1 MAKAAGDG
9 PLFYLERT
17 VMNRSASLR
26 AIRHAC
32 LASIIVTA
40 GLAVPA
46 QAQAQVSD
54 PAPTADEAVNAP
66 VEGEIIVTARRR
78 DERLIDAPVAIT
90 ALGGAQLSNYAV
102 TEFSD
107 MASLVPTMVA
117 GKAASGSSASIFLRG
132 VGSTALSAGFDQ
144 SVSFVVDG
152 MPMSRGR
159 EISLSQYDVQR
170 VEVLKGPQ
178 ALFFGKNATGG
189 LIAVSTN
196 NPRDVFEAG
205 FKAGYGFEAQEKY
218 GEGFISGPIAE
229 GLRAR
234 LAFRVSDSEG
244 AFTNTAAATY
254 LDPFGLERHRNSK
267 YRGGGRTYSGR
278 ATVEWDATDNLTF
291 QVKTGYTDQKD
302 GGPSDI
308 IERICG
314 GGRTTPFTANGIPP
328 SPNADCAINGR
339 SDNATLPLTVAQAD
353 YRYAGDGHMYSR
365 LKSGYGILTA
375 TLTSDVF
382 DVTSITSY
390 YRFKQTD
397 LSNVSGEA
405 YPASFSQLADYRQTA
420 EELRFQS
427 KWDGPVN
434 MLFGLFASSNKF
446 IFNTDAYIFP
456 LPAAAGN
463 PTFTTFKR
471 DNGFTGSS
479 MSAFG
484 EVTANLTDTIELA
497 GGARWSYEARNS
509 YQSSLPANAAFAGAF
524 PAGLRLDD
532 RYRETDLS
540 PQVTLRYKPS
550 RDLTFYAAYKEGFK
564 SGGFNISQTL
574 TPAATVAAGE
584 YGAERARGGEVG
596 ARAILMGGALSL
608 NATAY
613 YYDYLDLQVQNFD
626 PVTIGQV
633 VANAGTL
640 RVKGIE
646 GDFNWRSGGFSL
658 RGAAAFNDA
667 KYKDYVG
674 QCYGGQT
681 VAAGCNLLAGQGG
694 AFTSQDYDGRTPP
707 KAPRFA
713 GRIGASYDLPLNAS
727 GWTLQLS
734 SDVTY
739 TGKYNFTDTLRPDG
753 VQSAFTKIDA
763 ALRLNGPD
771 DRWTIGL
778 IGRNLTN
785 ELVVTAAN
793 DIPFAGGSGTGTAGP
808 GVLADMSAFVDNPRE
823 IYVEV
828 GFKF

>member
-1 MAKAAGDG
+1 MD
-9 PLFYLERT
+9 
-17 VMNRSASLR
+17 RSASFR

-32 LASIIVTA
+32 LASIIVAA
-40 GLAVPA
+40 GVAVPA
-46 QAQAQVSD
+46 WAQT
-54 PAPTADEAVNAP
+54 PAVDAAPAADQSADAP
-66 VEGEIIVTARRR
+66 LEGEIIVTARRR

-90 ALGGAQLSNYAV
+90 ALGGATLDNYAV

-159 EISLSQYDVQR
+159 EIGLSQYDVQR

-189 LIAVSTN
+189 LISVTTN
-196 NPRDVFEAG
+196 SPRDVFEAG
-205 FKAGYGFEAQEKY
+205 LKAGYGFEAKEKY
-218 GEGFISGPIAE
+218 GEGYISGPLSDR
-229 GLRAR
+229 LRAR
-234 LAFRVSDSEG
+234 LAFRVSDSDG
-244 AFTNTAAATY
+244 AFTNTAAETY
-254 LDPFGLERHRNSK
+254 TDPLGMQRHRNSK
-267 YRGGGRTYSGR
+267 YRGGSRTYSGR
-278 ATVEWDATDNLTF
+278 ATLEWDTTDNLSI
-291 QVKTGYTDQKD
+291 QLKTGYTDQKD
-302 GGPSDI
+302 GGPTDI
-308 IERICG
+308 LERICG
-314 GGRTTPFTANGIPP
+314 GGRTTPFTPNPFGAPAGIPP
-328 SPNADCAINGR
+328 SPNADCRVDGR
-339 SDNATLPLTVAQAD
+339 SDSSTIPLAVAQAN

-365 LKSGYGILTA
+365 LKSGFGILTA

-397 LSNVSGEA
+397 LNNVSGEA
-405 YPASFSQLADYRQTA
+405 YPATFSQLADYRQTS

-427 KWDGPVN
+427 KWDGSVN
-434 MLFGLFASSNKF
+434 VLFGLFASSNKF

-456 LPAAAGN
+456 VPISPVTN
-463 PTFTTFKR
+463 TYTTFKR

-484 EVTANLTDTIELA
+484 EVTANVTDSIELA
-497 GGARWSYEARNS
+497 GGARWSYESRDS
-509 YQSSLPANAAFAGAF
+509 YQQSLPAHLGFAGAF
-524 PAGLRLDD
+524 PGNIRLDD
-532 RYRETDLS
+532 RYRETDVS

-564 SGGFNISQTL
+564 SGGFNISQSL
-574 TPAATVAAGE
+574 TPAASVAAGQF
-584 YGAERARGGEVG
+584 GAERARGGEVG
-596 ARAILMGGALSL
+596 ARAILMGGALSF
-608 NATAY
+608 NTTAY
-613 YYDYLDLQVQNFD
+613 LYDYLDLQVQNFD

-646 GDFNWRSGGFSL
+646 ADFNWRSGGFSL
-658 RGAAAFNDA
+658 RGAAAYNHA
-667 KYKDYVG
+667 SYKDYIG
-674 QCYGGQT
+674 QCYAGQT
-681 VAAGCNLLAGQGG
+681 VAAGCNLLAPSPTA

-713 GRIGASYDLPLNAS
+713 GRIGASYEIPLTDS
-727 GWTLQLS
+727 GWTLAAS
-734 SDVTY
+734 SDVSY
-739 TGKYNFTDTLRPDG
+739 SSKYNFTDTLRPDA
-753 VQSAFTKIDA
+753 VQSSFAKVDA

-771 DRWTIGL
+771 DRWSIGL

-785 ELVVTAAN
+785 KLVVTAAN
-793 DIPFAGGSGTGTAGP
+793 DIPFAGGTGTGSRVGAP

>member
-1 MAKAAGDG
+1 
-9 PLFYLERT
+9 
-17 VMNRSASLR
+17 MNRSASLR
-26 AIRHAC
+26 VIRHAC

-46 QAQAQVSD
+46 QAQASD
-54 PAPTADEAVNAP
+54 PAPAADEAVNAP

-90 ALGGAQLSNYAV
+90 ALGGAQLDNYAV

-170 VEVLKGPQ
+170 IEVLKGPQ

-218 GEGFISGPIAE
+218 GEGYISGPIAE

-302 GGPSDI
+302 GGPSDL

-328 SPNADCAINGR
+328 SPNADCAIDGR

-390 YRFKQTD
+390 YRFKQND

-456 LPAAAGN
+456 LPTAAGN

-471 DNGFTGSS
+471 DNGFSGSS

-509 YQSSLPANAAFAGAF
+509 YQASLPANAAFAGAF
-524 PAGLRLDD
+524 PPGLRLDD

-540 PQVTLRYKPS
+540 PQMTLRYKPS

-596 ARAILMGGALSL
+596 ARAILMNGALSL

-667 KYKDYVG
+667 KYKDYIG

-681 VAAGCNLLAGQGG
+681 VAAGCNLLAGPSG

-707 KAPRFA
+707 KAPRLA

-727 GWTLQLS
+727 GWTLQMS
-734 SDVTY
+734 SDVSY
-739 TGKYNFTDTLRPDG
+739 TGKYHFTDTLRPDG
-753 VQSAFTKIDA
+753 IQSAFTKIDA

>member
-1 MAKAAGDG
+1 MD
-9 PLFYLERT
+9 
-17 VMNRSASLR
+17 RSASFR
-26 AIRHAC
+26 AIRHAY
-32 LASIIVTA
+32 LTSIVVAA

-46 QAQAQVSD
+46 WAQA
-54 PAPTADEAVNAP
+54 PAGTAPVAADEGADAP
-66 VEGEIIVTARRR
+66 AEGEIIVTARRR

-90 ALGGAQLSNYAV
+90 ALGGAQLDNYAV

-170 VEVLKGPQ
+170 IEVLKGPQ

-205 FKAGYGFEAQEKY
+205 FKAGYGFEAKEKY
-218 GEGFISGPIAE
+218 GEGYISGPLAE

-254 LDPFGLERHRNSK
+254 IDPLGMERHRNSK

-278 ATVEWDATDNLTF
+278 ATVEWDAADNLSF

-302 GGPSDI
+302 GGPTDI
-308 IERICG
+308 LERICG
-314 GGRTTPFTANGIPP
+314 GGRTTPFPANGIPP
-328 SPNADCAINGR
+328 SPNADCRVDGR
-339 SDNATLPLTVAQAD
+339 ADSSTLPLAVAQANF
-353 YRYAGDGHMYSR
+353 RYAGDGHMYSR
-365 LKSGYGILTA
+365 LKSGYAILTA

-390 YRFKQTD
+390 YRFRQTD
-397 LSNVSGEA
+397 LNNVSGEA

-434 MLFGLFASSNKF
+434 VLFGLFASSNKF

-456 LPAAAGN
+456 VPISPVTN
-463 PTFTTFKR
+463 TYTTFKR

-484 EVTANLTDTIELA
+484 EVTANLSDRLELA
-497 GGARWSYEARNS
+497 GGARWSYESRDSFQA
-509 YQSSLPANAAFAGAF
+509 SLPAHVAFAGAF

-532 RYRETDLS
+532 RYRETDVS

-596 ARAILMGGALSL
+596 ARAILMDGALSL

-667 KYKDYVG
+667 KYKDYIG

-681 VAAGCNLLAGQGG
+681 AAQGCTLVSG
-694 AFTSQDYDGRTPP
+694 TSQNYDGRTPP

-713 GRIGASYDLPLNAS
+713 GRIGASYDMPLTDS

-734 SDVTY
+734 SDVSY
-739 TGKYNFTDTLRPDG
+739 TGKYNYTDTLRPDA
-753 VQSAFTKIDA
+753 VQKAYTKIDA
-763 ALRLNGPD
+763 ALRVNGPD

-778 IGRNLTN
+778 IGRNLTDK
-785 ELVVTAAN
+785 LVVTAAN
-793 DIPFAGGSGTGTAGP
+793 DIPFAGGTP

>member
-1 MAKAAGDG
+1 M
-9 PLFYLERT
+9 ER
-17 VMNRSASLR
+17 RASFR
-26 AIRHAC
+26 AIRYAC
-32 LASIIVTA
+32 LASIIGAAGAAFPAHAQTA
-40 GLAVPA
+40 SADTAPVADGAASVPA
-46 QAQAQVSD
+46 
-54 PAPTADEAVNAP
+54 
-66 VEGEIIVTARRR
+66 EGEIIVTARRR

-90 ALGGAQLSNYAV
+90 ALGGAALDNYAV
-102 TEFSD
+102 TDFSD

-159 EISLSQYDVQR
+159 EIGLSQYDVQR

-189 LIAVSTN
+189 LIAVTTN
-196 NPRDVFEAG
+196 SPRDIFEAG
-205 FKAGYGFEAQEKY
+205 FKAGYGFEAKEKY
-218 GEGFISGPIAE
+218 GEGYISGPLSDS
-229 GLRAR
+229 LRAR

-244 AFTNTAAATY
+244 AFTNSAAATY
-254 LDPFGLERHRNSK
+254 LDPLGMERHRNSK
-267 YRGGGRTYSGR
+267 HRGGGRTYSGR

-291 QVKTGYTDQKD
+291 QIKTGYTDQKD
-302 GGPSDI
+302 GGPTDI
-308 IERICG
+308 LERICG
-314 GGRTTPFTANGIPP
+314 GGRTAPFSPNPFGAPVGIPP
-328 SPNADCAINGR
+328 SPNADCRIDGR
-339 SDNATLPLTVAQAD
+339 SDSSTLPLAVAEAN

-390 YRFKQTD
+390 YRFRQTD
-397 LSNVSGEA
+397 LNNVSGEA
-405 YPASFSQLADYRQTA
+405 YPASFSQLADYRQTS

-427 KWDGPVN
+427 KWDGAVN
-434 MLFGLFASSNKF
+434 VLFGLFASSNKF

-456 LPAAAGN
+456 VPIS
-463 PTFTTFKR
+463 PVTDTYVTFKR
-471 DNGFTGSS
+471 DNGFSGSS

-484 EVTANLTDTIELA
+484 EVTANISDSIELA
-497 GGARWSYEARNS
+497 GGARWSYESRDS
-509 YQSSLPANAAFAGAF
+509 YQASLPAHLGFAAAF

-532 RYRETDLS
+532 RYRESDVS

-667 KYKDYVG
+667 SYKDYVG

-681 VAAGCNLLAGQGG
+681 IAAGCNLLAPAPGA

-713 GRIGASYDLPLNAS
+713 GRIGASYDMPLTAS

-734 SDVTY
+734 SDVSY
-739 TGKYNFTDTLRPDG
+739 TSRYNFTDTLRPDA
-753 VQSAFTKIDA
+753 VQKAYTKIDA
-763 ALRLNGPD
+763 ALRVNGPD
-771 DRWTIGL
+771 DRWTFGV

-785 ELVVTAAN
+785 KLVVTAAN
-793 DIPFAGGSGTGTAGP
+793 DIPFAGGTGTGTAGP

-823 IYVEV
+823 IYLEV

>member
-1 MAKAAGDG
+1 MD
-9 PLFYLERT
+9 R
-17 VMNRSASLR
+17 NAS
-26 AIRHAC
+26 RHA
-32 LASIIVTA
+32 VRYA
-40 GLAVPA
+40 GLASVIALAALATPVWA
-46 QAQAQVSD
+46 QDDAPD
-54 PAPTADEAVNAP
+54 PAPTEQASSGNVS
-66 VEGEIIVTARRR
+66 EGEIIVTARRR

-90 ALGGAQLSNYAV
+90 ALGGAALDNYAV
-102 TEFSD
+102 TEFTD

-159 EISLSQYDVQR
+159 EIGLSQYDVQR

-178 ALFFGKNATGG
+178 ALFFGKNATAG
-189 LIAVSTN
+189 LISVTTN
-196 NPRDVFEAG
+196 NPGDVFEAG
-205 FKAGYGFEAQEKY
+205 LKVGYGFEAKEKY
-218 GEGFISGPIAE
+218 GEGYISGPLAD

-234 LAFRVSDSEG
+234 LAFRISDSEG
-244 AFTNTAAATY
+244 AFTNTAAETY
-254 LDPFGLERHRNSK
+254 IDPFGLERHRNSK
-267 YRGGGRTYSGR
+267 NRGYGRTYSGR
-278 ATVEWDATDNLTF
+278 ATIEWDAADNLTF

-302 GGPSDI
+302 GGPTDI

-314 GGRTTPFTANGIPP
+314 GGRTVPFAANGIPP
-328 SPNADCAINGR
+328 SPNADCVINGR
-339 SDNATLPLTVAQAD
+339 SDSSTIPVEVAGLD

-365 LKSGYGILTA
+365 LKSGFGILTA

-397 LSNVSGEA
+397 LNNVSGEA
-405 YPASFSQLADYRQTA
+405 YPATFSQLADYRQTS

-434 MLFGLFASSNKF
+434 VLFGLFASSNKF

-456 LPAAAGN
+456 LPAVAAG
-463 PTFTTFKR
+463 TTYVTFKR
-471 DNGFTGSS
+471 DNGFSGSS

-484 EVTANLTDTIELA
+484 EVTANLSDAIELA
-497 GGARWSYEARNS
+497 AGARYSYESRDSFQA
-509 YQSSLPANAAFAGAF
+509 SLAANPAFAAAFPG
-524 PAGLRLDD
+524 GVRVDD
-532 RYRETDLS
+532 RYRESDVS

-574 TPAATVAAGE
+574 TAGMTPEQLGAAGKF
-584 YGAERARGGEVG
+584 GAERARGGEVG

-658 RGAAAFNDA
+658 RGAAAYNNA
-667 KYKDYVG
+667 SYKDYVG

-681 VAAGCNLLAGQGG
+681 IAQGCNLLAPAPGA
-694 AFTSQDYDGRTPP
+694 AFTSQDYDGLTPP

-713 GRIGASYDLPLNAS
+713 GRLGASYEVELSGSGLRLEAS
-727 GWTLQLS
+727 GDMSYS
-734 SDVTY
+734 S
-739 TGKYNFTDTLRPDG
+739 KYNFSDTLRPDA
-753 VQSAFTKIDA
+753 VQPSFTKFDA
-763 ALRLNGPD
+763 SLRLKGPE
-771 DRWTIGL
+771 DRWTLAL
-778 IGRNLTN
+778 IGRNLSN
-785 ELVVTAAN
+785 KYIVTGGSE
-793 DIPFAGGSGTGTAGP
+793 IPFTGGTGTGTAGP
-808 GVLADMSAFVDNPRE
+808 GVLSDLSAFVDNPRE
-823 IYVEV
+823 FYIEASV
-828 GFKF
+828 KF

>member
-1 MAKAAGDG
+1 M
-9 PLFYLERT
+9 ER
-17 VMNRSASLR
+17 RASFR

-32 LASIIVTA
+32 FASIIAAA
-40 GLAVPA
+40 GGAIPA
-46 QAQAQVSD
+46 HAQTL
-54 PAPTADEAVNAP
+54 PADTAP
-66 VEGEIIVTARRR
+66 VADGAASAPAEGEIIVTARRR

-90 ALGGAQLSNYAV
+90 ALGGAALDNYAV

-170 VEVLKGPQ
+170 IEVLKGPQ

-189 LIAVSTN
+189 LISVSTN
-196 NPRDVFEAG
+196 NPRDIFEAG

-218 GEGFISGPIAE
+218 GEGYISGPLAD

-244 AFTNTAAATY
+244 AFTNSAADTY
-254 LDPFGLERHRNSK
+254 IDPLGMERHRNSK
-267 YRGGGRTYSGR
+267 YRGYGRTYSGR
-278 ATVEWDATDNLTF
+278 ATIEWDATDNLTF

-302 GGPSDI
+302 GGPTDI
-308 IERICG
+308 LERICG
-314 GGRTTPFTANGIPP
+314 GGRTTPFSPNPFGGPVGIPP
-328 SPNADCAINGR
+328 SPNADCRIDGR
-339 SDNATLPLTVAQAD
+339 SDSSTIPLAVAQAN
-353 YRYAGDGHMYSR
+353 YRYAGDGRMYSR
-365 LKSGYGILTA
+365 LKSGFAILTA

-397 LSNVSGEA
+397 LNNVSGEA
-405 YPASFSQLADYRQTA
+405 YPATFSQLADYRQTS

-427 KWDGPVN
+427 KWDGSINV
-434 MLFGLFASSNKF
+434 LFGLFASSNKF
-446 IFNTDAYIFP
+446 MFNTDAYIFP
-456 LPAAAGN
+456 VPIS
-463 PTFTTFKR
+463 PVTDTYVTFKR
-471 DNGFTGSS
+471 DNGFSGSS

-484 EVTANLTDTIELA
+484 EVTANLSDSIELA
-497 GGARWSYEARNS
+497 GGARWSYESRDS
-509 YQSSLPANAAFAGAF
+509 YQTSLPAHLGFAAAF

-532 RYRETDLS
+532 RYRESDVS

-574 TPAATVAAGE
+574 TPAATLAAGQF
-584 YGAERARGGEVG
+584 GAERARGGEVG

-658 RGAAAFNDA
+658 RGAAAYNHA
-667 KYKDYVG
+667 SYKDYIG

-681 VAAGCNLLAGQGG
+681 IAAGCNMLAAPSG

-713 GRIGASYDLPLNAS
+713 GRIGASYDMPLTDS

-734 SDVTY
+734 SDVSY
-739 TGKYNFTDTLRPDG
+739 TGKYNFTDTLRPDA
-753 VQSAFTKIDA
+753 VQKAYTKLDA
-763 ALRLNGPD
+763 ALRVNGPD

-785 ELVVTAAN
+785 KLVVTAAN
-793 DIPFAGGSGTGTAGP
+793 DIPFAGGTGTGTAGP
-808 GVLADMSAFVDNPRE
+808 GVLADMSAFVDNHRE

>member
-1 MAKAAGDG
+1 MDRNVTR
-9 PLFYLERT
+9 P
-17 VMNRSASLR
+17 
-26 AIRHAC
+26 AIRYAC
-32 LASIIVTA
+32 LASVIA
-40 GLAVPA
+40 LAAVASPA
-46 QAQAQVSD
+46 FAQTD
-54 PAPTADEAVNAP
+54 PAPLPPADEASSGVSDA
-66 VEGEIIVTARRR
+66 EIIVTARRR

-90 ALGGAQLSNYAV
+90 ALGGAALDNYAV
-102 TEFSD
+102 TDFND
-107 MASLVPTMVA
+107 IAQLVPTMVA

-159 EISLSQYDVQR
+159 EIGLSQYDVQR

-178 ALFFGKNATGG
+178 ALFFGKNATAG
-189 LIAVSTN
+189 LIAVTTN

-218 GEGFISGPIAE
+218 GEGYISGPLTD

-234 LAFRVSDSEG
+234 LAFRISDSEG
-244 AFTNTAAATY
+244 AFTNTAAETY
-254 LDPFGLERHRNSK
+254 TDPFGLQRHRNSK
-267 YRGGGRTYSGR
+267 HRGYGRTYSVR
-278 ATVEWDATDNLTF
+278 STIEWDATDNLSF
-291 QVKTGYTDQKD
+291 QVKSGYTDQKD
-302 GGPSDI
+302 GGPTDI

-314 GGRTTPFTANGIPP
+314 GGRTVPFAANGIPP
-328 SPNADCAINGR
+328 SPNADCFINGR
-339 SDNATLPLTVAQAD
+339 SDSSTIPVEVATLD
-353 YRYAGDGHMYSR
+353 YRYAGDGRMYSR
-365 LKSGYGILTA
+365 LKSGFGILTA

-390 YRFKQTD
+390 YRFKQND
-397 LSNVSGEA
+397 LNNVSGEA
-405 YPASFSQLADYRQTA
+405 YPATFSQLADYRQTA

-434 MLFGLFASSNKF
+434 VLFGLFASSNKF

-456 LPAAAGN
+456 LPAAAAS
-463 PTFTTFKR
+463 TTYVTFKR
-471 DNGFTGSS
+471 NNGFSGSS

-484 EVTANLTDTIELA
+484 EVTANLTDSLELA
-497 GGARWSYEARNS
+497 GGARWSYESRDS
-509 YQSSLPANAAFAGAF
+509 FQQSLAANPAFAAAFPG
-524 PAGLRLDD
+524 GLRLDD
-532 RYRETDLS
+532 RYRETDVS

-574 TPAATVAAGE
+574 TRAATVAAGE
-584 YGAERARGGEVG
+584 FGAERARGGEVG

-658 RGAAAFNDA
+658 RGAAAYNDA
-667 KYKDYVG
+667 TYKDYVG

-681 VAAGCNLLAGQGG
+681 IAQGCNLLAPAPGA
-694 AFTSQDYDGRTPP
+694 AFTSQDYDGLTPP

-713 GRIGASYDLPLNAS
+713 GRLGASYEVELSGSGLRLEAS
-727 GWTLQLS
+727 GDMSYS
-734 SDVTY
+734 S
-739 TGKYNFTDTLRPDG
+739 KYNFSDTLRPDA
-753 VQSAFTKIDA
+753 VQPSFTKFDA
-763 ALRLNGPD
+763 SLRLKGPE
-771 DRWTIGL
+771 DRWTLAL
-778 IGRNLTN
+778 IGRNLSN
-785 ELVVTAAN
+785 KYVVTGGSE
-793 DIPFAGGSGTGTAGP
+793 IPFTGGTGTGTAGP
-808 GVLADMSAFVDNPRE
+808 GVFSDLSAFVDNPRE
-823 IYVEV
+823 FYIEASV
-828 GFKF
+828 KF

>member
-1 MAKAAGDG
+1 MD
-9 PLFYLERT
+9 R
-17 VMNRSASLR
+17 NAS
-26 AIRHAC
+26 RHA
-32 LASIIVTA
+32 VRYA
-40 GLAVPA
+40 GLASVIALAALATPA
-46 QAQAQVSD
+46 WAQDDAPD
-54 PAPTADEAVNAP
+54 PAPTEQASSGNVS
-66 VEGEIIVTARRR
+66 EGEIIVTARRR

-90 ALGGAQLSNYAV
+90 ALGGAALDNYAV

-159 EISLSQYDVQR
+159 EISLAQYDVQR

-178 ALFFGKNATGG
+178 ALFFGKNATAG
-189 LIAVSTN
+189 LISVTTN
-196 NPRDVFEAG
+196 SPTDRFEAG
-205 FKAGYGFEAQEKY
+205 FKAGYGFEAKEKY
-218 GEGFISGPIAE
+218 GEGYISGPLADT
-229 GLRAR
+229 LRAR
-234 LAFRVSDSEG
+234 LAFRISDSEG
-244 AFTNTAAATY
+244 AFTNTAAETY
-254 LDPFGLERHRNSK
+254 LDPLGMERHRNSK

-278 ATVEWDATDNLTF
+278 ATLEWDAAPNLSF

-302 GGPSDI
+302 GGPTDI
-308 IERICG
+308 LERICG
-314 GGRTTPFTANGIPP
+314 GGRTTPFAANGIPP
-328 SPNADCAINGR
+328 SPNADCAIDGR
-339 SDNATLPLTVAQAD
+339 SDSSSLPVEVAAAN
-353 YRYAGDGHMYSR
+353 YRYARDGRMYSR
-365 LKSGYGILTA
+365 LKSGFGILTA

-397 LSNVSGEA
+397 LNNVSGEA

-434 MLFGLFASSNKF
+434 VLFGLFASSNKF

-456 LPAAAGN
+456 VPLDPG
-463 PTFTTFKR
+463 TGTYVTFKR

-484 EVTANLTDTIELA
+484 EVTANLSDAIELA
-497 GGARWSYEARNS
+497 AGARWSYESRDS
-509 YQSSLPANAAFAGAF
+509 YQESLPAHAAFAAAF

-532 RYRETDLS
+532 RYRESDVS

-574 TPAATVAAGE
+574 TPAATVAAGQF
-584 YGAERARGGEVG
+584 GAERARGGEAG
-596 ARAILMGGALSL
+596 ARAILLDGALSL

-658 RGAAAFNDA
+658 RGSAAYNHAE
-667 KYKDYVG
+667 YKDYIG

-681 VAAGCNLLAGQGG
+681 IAAGCDQLGSDPANPDLPP
-694 AFTSQDYDGRTPP
+694 FTSQDYDGRTPP

-713 GRIGASYDLPLNAS
+713 ARLGASYEIPLSAS
-727 GWTLQLS
+727 GMAIEFNGDMSYS
-734 SDVTY
+734 S
-739 TGKYNFTDTLRPDG
+739 KYNFSDTLRPDT
-753 VQSAFTKIDA
+753 VQPSFTKFDA
-763 ALRLNGPD
+763 SLRLKGPE
-771 DRWTIGL
+771 DRWTLAL

-785 ELVVTAAN
+785 KYIVTGGS
-793 DIPFAGGSGTGTAGP
+793 DIPFSGGTGTGTTGP
-808 GVLADMSAFVDNPRE
+808 GVLSDLSAFVDNPRE
-823 IYVEV
+823 IYIEASV
-828 GFKF
+828 KF

>member
-1 MAKAAGDG
+1 MDRNVTR
-9 PLFYLERT
+9 P
-17 VMNRSASLR
+17 
-26 AIRHAC
+26 AIRYAC
-32 LASIIVTA
+32 LASVIA
-40 GLAVPA
+40 LAAAASPA
-46 QAQAQVSD
+46 FAQTD
-54 PAPTADEAVNAP
+54 PAPPPPADEAAT
-66 VEGEIIVTARRR
+66 GSMADSEIIVTARRR

-90 ALGGAQLSNYAV
+90 ALGGAALDNYAV
-102 TEFSD
+102 TEFTD

-159 EISLSQYDVQR
+159 EIGLSQYDVQR

-178 ALFFGKNATGG
+178 ALFFGKNATAG
-189 LIAVSTN
+189 LISVTTN
-196 NPRDVFEAG
+196 SPRDVFEAG
-205 FKAGYGFEAQEKY
+205 LKVGYGFEAKEKY
-218 GEGFISGPIAE
+218 GEGYISGPLAE

-234 LAFRVSDSEG
+234 LAFRISDSEG
-244 AFTNTAAATY
+244 AFTNTAAETY
-254 LDPFGLERHRNSK
+254 VDPFGLERHRNSK
-267 YRGGGRTYSGR
+267 NRGYGRTYSGR
-278 ATVEWDATDNLTF
+278 ATIEWDAADNLTF

-302 GGPSDI
+302 GGPTDI

-314 GGRTTPFTANGIPP
+314 GGRTVPFAANGIPP
-328 SPNADCAINGR
+328 SPNADCVIDGR
-339 SDNATLPLTVAQAD
+339 SDSSTIPVEVAGLD
-353 YRYAGDGHMYSR
+353 YRYAGDGRMYSR
-365 LKSGYGILTA
+365 LKSGFGILTA

-397 LSNVSGEA
+397 LNNVSGEA
-405 YPASFSQLADYRQTA
+405 YPATFSQLADYRQTS

-427 KWDGPVN
+427 KWDGAVN
-434 MLFGLFASSNKF
+434 VLFGLFASSNKF

-456 LPAAAGN
+456 LPAVAAG
-463 PTFTTFKR
+463 TTYVTFKR
-471 DNGFTGSS
+471 DNGFSGSS

-484 EVTANLTDTIELA
+484 EVTANLTDSLELA
-497 GGARWSYEARNS
+497 GGARWSYESRNS
-509 YQSSLPANAAFAGAF
+509 FQQSLAANPAFGAAFPG
-524 PAGLRLDD
+524 GLRLDD
-532 RYRETDLS
+532 RYRETDVS

-584 YGAERARGGEVG
+584 FGAERARGGEFG

-667 KYKDYVG
+667 TYKDYVG

-681 VAAGCNLLAGQGG
+681 IAQGCNLLAPAPGA
-694 AFTSQDYDGRTPP
+694 AFTSQDYDGLTPP

-713 GRIGASYDLPLNAS
+713 GRLGASYEIELSGSGLRLEAS
-727 GWTLQLS
+727 GDMSYS
-734 SDVTY
+734 S
-739 TGKYNFTDTLRPDG
+739 KYNFSDTLRPDA
-753 VQSAFTKIDA
+753 VQPSFTKFDA
-763 ALRLNGPD
+763 SLRLKGPE
-771 DRWTIGL
+771 DRWSLAL
-778 IGRNLTN
+778 IGRNLSN
-785 ELVVTAAN
+785 KYIVTGGSE
-793 DIPFAGGSGTGTAGP
+793 IPFTGGTGTGTAGP
-808 GVLADMSAFVDNPRE
+808 GVLSDLSAFVDNPRE
-823 IYVEV
+823 FYIEASV
-828 GFKF
+828 KF

>member
-1 MAKAAGDG
+1 
-9 PLFYLERT
+9 
-17 VMNRSASLR
+17 MNRSASLR
-26 AIRHAC
+26 AIRHTC
-32 LASIIVTA
+32 LASIIVAA

-46 QAQAQVSD
+46 QAQAQASD
-54 PAPTADEAVNAP
+54 TAPVADETANAP
-66 VEGEIIVTARRR
+66 AEGEIIVTARRR

-90 ALGGAQLSNYAV
+90 ALGGAQLDNYAV

-189 LIAVSTN
+189 LVAVSTN
-196 NPRDVFEAG
+196 NPRDIFEAG

-218 GEGFISGPIAE
+218 GEGYISGPIAE

-254 LDPFGLERHRNSK
+254 LDPFGLERHSNSK

-291 QVKTGYTDQKD
+291 QVKTGYTDLKD
-302 GGPSDI
+302 GGPSDL

-314 GGRTTPFTANGIPP
+314 GGRTTPFAANGIPP
-328 SPNADCAINGR
+328 SPNADCAIDGR
-339 SDNATLPLTVAQAD
+339 SDNSTLPLTVAQAD

-365 LKSGYGILTA
+365 LKSGYAILTA

-405 YPASFSQLADYRQTA
+405 YPASFSQLADYRQTS

-456 LPAAAGN
+456 LPAAAGD

-484 EVTANLTDTIELA
+484 EVTVNLTDTIELA
-497 GGARWSYEARNS
+497 GGARWSYESRDS
-509 YQSSLPANAAFAGAF
+509 YQASLPANAAFAGAF
-524 PAGLRLDD
+524 PPGLSVDD

-574 TPAATVAAGE
+574 TAGMTPEQRVAAGE

-667 KYKDYVG
+667 KYHDYIG

-681 VAAGCNLLAGQGG
+681 IAAGCTLLSG
-694 AFTSQDYDGRTPP
+694 TSQDYDGRTPP
-707 KAPRFA
+707 KAPRYA
-713 GRIGASYDLPLNAS
+713 GRIGASYDMPITDS
-727 GWTLQLS
+727 GWTIALS

-753 VQSAFTKIDA
+753 VQKAFTKIDA

-771 DRWTIGL
+771 DRWAIGL

-785 ELVVTAAN
+785 KLVVTAAN
-793 DIPFAGGSGTGTAGP
+793 DIPFAGGAGTGTTGP
-808 GVLADMSAFVDNPRE
+808 GILADMSAFVDNPRE
-823 IYVEV
+823 VYVEV

>member
-1 MAKAAGDG
+1 MDRNVTR
-9 PLFYLERT
+9 P
-17 VMNRSASLR
+17 
-26 AIRHAC
+26 AIRYAC
-32 LASIIVTA
+32 LASVIA
-40 GLAVPA
+40 LAVLAPPA
-46 QAQAQVSD
+46 FAQTD
-54 PAPTADEAVNAP
+54 PAPPADEAAT
-66 VEGEIIVTARRR
+66 GSMADSEIIVTARRR

-90 ALGGAQLSNYAV
+90 ALGGAALDNYAV
-102 TEFSD
+102 TEFND
-107 MASLVPTMVA
+107 IAQLVPTMVA

-159 EISLSQYDVQR
+159 EIGLSQYDVQR

-178 ALFFGKNATGG
+178 ALFFGKNATAG
-189 LIAVSTN
+189 LIAVTTN
-196 NPRDVFEAG
+196 SPRDVFEAG
-205 FKAGYGFEAQEKY
+205 LKLGYGFEAQEKY
-218 GEGFISGPIAE
+218 GEGYISGPLAD

-234 LAFRVSDSEG
+234 LAFRISDSEG
-244 AFTNTAAATY
+244 AFTNTAAETY
-254 LDPFGLERHRNSK
+254 IDPFGLERHRNSK
-267 YRGGGRTYSGR
+267 NRGYGRTYSGR
-278 ATVEWDATDNLTF
+278 ATIEWDAADNLTF

-302 GGPSDI
+302 GGPTDI

-314 GGRTTPFTANGIPP
+314 GGRTVPFAANGIPP
-328 SPNADCAINGR
+328 SPNADCVIDGR
-339 SDNATLPLTVAQAD
+339 SDSSTIPIEVAQLD
-353 YRYAGDGHMYSR
+353 YRYAGDGRMYSR
-365 LKSGYGILTA
+365 LKSGFGILTA

-390 YRFKQTD
+390 YRFKQND
-397 LSNVSGEA
+397 LNNVSGEA
-405 YPASFSQLADYRQTA
+405 YPATFSQLADYRQTS

-427 KWDGPVN
+427 KWDGPIN
-434 MLFGLFASSNKF
+434 ALFGLFVSSNKF

-456 LPAAAGN
+456 LPAAAAS
-463 PTFTTFKR
+463 TTYVTFKR
-471 DNGFTGSS
+471 NNGFSGSS

-484 EVTANLTDTIELA
+484 EVTANLTDSLELA
-497 GGARWSYEARNS
+497 GGARWSYESRDS
-509 YQSSLPANAAFAGAF
+509 FQESLAANPAFAAAFPG
-524 PAGLRLDD
+524 GLRLDD
-532 RYRETDLS
+532 RYRETDVS

-584 YGAERARGGEVG
+584 FGAERARGGEVG

-667 KYKDYVG
+667 TYKDYVG

-681 VAAGCNLLAGQGG
+681 IAQGCNLLAPAPGA
-694 AFTSQDYDGRTPP
+694 AFTSQDYDGLTPP

-713 GRIGASYDLPLNAS
+713 GRLGASYEVELSGSGLRLEAS
-727 GWTLQLS
+727 GDMSYS
-734 SDVTY
+734 S
-739 TGKYNFTDTLRPDG
+739 KYNFSDTLRPDA
-753 VQSAFTKIDA
+753 VQPSFTKFDA
-763 ALRLNGPD
+763 SLRLKGPE
-771 DRWTIGL
+771 DRWTLAL
-778 IGRNLTN
+778 IGRNLSN
-785 ELVVTAAN
+785 KYVVTGGSE
-793 DIPFAGGSGTGTAGP
+793 IPFTGGTGTGTAGP
-808 GVLADMSAFVDNPRE
+808 GVLSDLSAFVDNPRE
-823 IYVEV
+823 FYIEASV
-828 GFKF
+828 KF

>member
-1 MAKAAGDG
+1 LTASFWEETIMD
-9 PLFYLERT
+9 R
-17 VMNRSASLR
+17 NASLR
-26 AIRHAC
+26 AVRYAC
-32 LASIIVTA
+32 LASAIA
-40 GLAVPA
+40 LAAAATPSWA
-46 QAQAQVSD
+46 QDETQS
-54 PAPTADEAVNAP
+54 PAPADQMNSTDVAS
-66 VEGEIIVTARRR
+66 GEIVVTARRR
-78 DERLIDAPVAIT
+78 DERLIDVPVAIT
-90 ALGGAQLSNYAV
+90 ALGGAQLDNYAV
-102 TEFSD
+102 TDFSD

-159 EISLSQYDVQR
+159 EIGLSQYDVQR

-189 LIAVSTN
+189 LISVATN
-196 NPRDVFEAG
+196 NPKDIFEAG

-218 GEGFISGPIAE
+218 GEGYISGPLAE

-234 LAFRVSDSEG
+234 LAFRISDSEG

-254 LDPFGLERHRNSK
+254 LDPFGLERHSNSK

-302 GGPSDI
+302 GGPTDI
-308 IERICG
+308 LERICG

-328 SPNADCAINGR
+328 SSNADCAIDGR
-339 SDNATLPLTVAQAD
+339 SDSSTLPLVVAQAD

-390 YRFKQTD
+390 YRFKQND
-397 LSNVSGEA
+397 LNNVSGEA
-405 YPASFSQLADYRQTA
+405 YPASFSQLADYRQTS

-427 KWDGPVN
+427 KWDGSVN
-434 MLFGLFASSNKF
+434 VLFGLFASSNKF

-471 DNGFTGSS
+471 DNGFSGSS

-484 EVTANLTDTIELA
+484 EVTANLTETIELA
-497 GGARWSYEARNS
+497 GGARWSYEARDS
-509 YQSSLPANAAFAGAF
+509 YQASLAANPAFAGAF

-564 SGGFNISQTL
+564 AGGFNISQTL
-574 TPAATVAAGE
+574 TPAATIAAGE
-584 YGAERARGGEVG
+584 FGAERARGGEVG
-596 ARAILMGGALSL
+596 ARAILLGGSLSL

-667 KYKDYVG
+667 SYKDYIG
-674 QCYGGQT
+674 QCYGGQS
-681 VAAGCNLLAGQGG
+681 VAAGCNLLAPDPLDINSP
-694 AFTSQDYDGRTPP
+694 FTSQDYDGRTPP

-713 GRIGASYDLPLNAS
+713 GRLGASYDMPLSNS
-727 GWTLQLS
+727 GWSLALS
-734 SDVTY
+734 SDVSY

-753 VQSAFTKIDA
+753 VQKAYTKLDA
-763 ALRLNGPD
+763 SVRLNGPD
-771 DRWTIGL
+771 ARWSIAL

-785 ELVVTAAN
+785 KLVVTAAN
-793 DIPFAGGSGTGTAGP
+793 DIPFAGGTGTGDRNGAL

-823 IYVEV
+823 IYIEASV
-828 GFKF
+828 KF

>member
-1 MAKAAGDG
+1 MD
-9 PLFYLERT
+9 
-17 VMNRSASLR
+17 RSASFR

-32 LASIIVTA
+32 LASIIVAA
-40 GLAVPA
+40 GVAVPA
-46 QAQAQVSD
+46 WAQT
-54 PAPTADEAVNAP
+54 PAVDAAPAADQSADAP
-66 VEGEIIVTARRR
+66 LEGEIIVTARRR

-90 ALGGAQLSNYAV
+90 ALGGATLDNYAV

-159 EISLSQYDVQR
+159 EIGLSQYDVQR

-189 LIAVSTN
+189 LISVTTN
-196 NPRDVFEAG
+196 SPRDIFEAG
-205 FKAGYGFEAQEKY
+205 LKAGYGFEAKEKY
-218 GEGFISGPIAE
+218 GEGYISGPLSDR
-229 GLRAR
+229 LRAR
-234 LAFRVSDSEG
+234 LAFRVSDSDG
-244 AFTNTAAATY
+244 AFTNTAAETY
-254 LDPFGLERHRNSK
+254 TDPLGMQRHRNSK
-267 YRGGGRTYSGR
+267 YRGGSRTYSGR
-278 ATVEWDATDNLTF
+278 ATLEWDTTDNLSI
-291 QVKTGYTDQKD
+291 QLKTGYTDQKD
-302 GGPSDI
+302 GGPTDI
-308 IERICG
+308 LERICG
-314 GGRTTPFTANGIPP
+314 GGRTTPFTPNPFGAPAGIPP
-328 SPNADCAINGR
+328 SPNADCRVDGR
-339 SDNATLPLTVAQAD
+339 SDSSTIPLPVAQAN

-365 LKSGYGILTA
+365 LKSGFGILTA

-397 LSNVSGEA
+397 LNNVSGEA
-405 YPASFSQLADYRQTA
+405 YPATFSQLADYRQTS

-427 KWDGPVN
+427 KWDGSVN
-434 MLFGLFASSNKF
+434 VLFGLFASSNKF

-456 LPAAAGN
+456 VPISPVTN
-463 PTFTTFKR
+463 TYTTFKR

-484 EVTANLTDTIELA
+484 EVTANVTDSIELA
-497 GGARWSYEARNS
+497 GGARWSYESRDS
-509 YQSSLPANAAFAGAF
+509 YQQSLPAHLGFAGAF
-524 PAGLRLDD
+524 PGNIRLDD
-532 RYRETDLS
+532 RYRETDVS

-564 SGGFNISQTL
+564 SGGFNISQSL
-574 TPAATVAAGE
+574 TPAASVAAGQF
-584 YGAERARGGEVG
+584 GAERARGGEVG
-596 ARAILMGGALSL
+596 ARAILMGGALSF
-608 NATAY
+608 NTTAY
-613 YYDYLDLQVQNFD
+613 LYDYLDLQVQNFD

-640 RVKGIE
+640 RVKGVE
-646 GDFNWRSGGFSL
+646 ADFNWRSGGFSL
-658 RGAAAFNDA
+658 RGAAAYNHA
-667 KYKDYVG
+667 SYKDYIG
-674 QCYGGQT
+674 QCYAGQT
-681 VAAGCNLLAGQGG
+681 VAAGCNLLAPSPTA

-713 GRIGASYDLPLNAS
+713 GRIGASYEIPLTDS
-727 GWTLQLS
+727 GWTLAAS
-734 SDVTY
+734 SDVSY
-739 TGKYNFTDTLRPDG
+739 SSKYNFTDTLRPDA
-753 VQSAFTKIDA
+753 VQSSFAKVDA

-771 DRWTIGL
+771 DRWSIGL

-785 ELVVTAAN
+785 KLVVTAAN
-793 DIPFAGGSGTGTAGP
+793 DIPFAGGTGTGSRTGAP

>member
-1 MAKAAGDG
+1 MDRNVTR
-9 PLFYLERT
+9 P
-17 VMNRSASLR
+17 
-26 AIRHAC
+26 AIRYAC
-32 LASIIVTA
+32 LASVIA
-40 GLAVPA
+40 LAAVASPA
-46 QAQAQVSD
+46 FAQTD
-54 PAPTADEAVNAP
+54 PAPLPPADEASSGVSDA
-66 VEGEIIVTARRR
+66 EIIVTARRR

-90 ALGGAQLSNYAV
+90 ALGGAALDNYAV
-102 TEFSD
+102 TDFND
-107 MASLVPTMVA
+107 IAQLVPTMVA

-159 EISLSQYDVQR
+159 EIGLSQYDVQR

-178 ALFFGKNATGG
+178 ALFFGKNATAG
-189 LIAVSTN
+189 LIAVTTN

-218 GEGFISGPIAE
+218 GEGYISGPLTD

-234 LAFRVSDSEG
+234 LAFRISDSEG
-244 AFTNTAAATY
+244 AFTNTAAETY
-254 LDPFGLERHRNSK
+254 TDPFGLQRHRNSK
-267 YRGGGRTYSGR
+267 HRGYGRTYSGR
-278 ATVEWDATDNLTF
+278 ATIEWDATDNLSF
-291 QVKTGYTDQKD
+291 QVKSGYTDQKD
-302 GGPSDI
+302 GGPTDI

-314 GGRTTPFTANGIPP
+314 GGRTVPFAANGIPP
-328 SPNADCAINGR
+328 SPNADCFINGR
-339 SDNATLPLTVAQAD
+339 SDSSTIPVEVATLD
-353 YRYAGDGHMYSR
+353 YRYAGDGRMYSR
-365 LKSGYGILTA
+365 LKSGFGILTA

-390 YRFKQTD
+390 YRFKQND
-397 LSNVSGEA
+397 LNNVSGEA
-405 YPASFSQLADYRQTA
+405 YPATFSQLADYRQTA

-434 MLFGLFASSNKF
+434 VLFGLFASSNKF

-456 LPAAAGN
+456 LPAAAAS
-463 PTFTTFKR
+463 TTYVTFKR
-471 DNGFTGSS
+471 NNGFSGSS

-484 EVTANLTDTIELA
+484 EVTANLTDSLELA
-497 GGARWSYEARNS
+497 GGARWSYESRDS
-509 YQSSLPANAAFAGAF
+509 FQQSLAANPAFAAAFPG
-524 PAGLRLDD
+524 GLRLDD
-532 RYRETDLS
+532 RYRETDVS

-574 TPAATVAAGE
+574 TRAATVAAGE
-584 YGAERARGGEVG
+584 FGAERARGGEVG

-658 RGAAAFNDA
+658 RGAAAYNDA
-667 KYKDYVG
+667 TYKDYVG

-681 VAAGCNLLAGQGG
+681 IAQGCNLLAPAPGA
-694 AFTSQDYDGRTPP
+694 AFTSQDYDGLTPP

-713 GRIGASYDLPLNAS
+713 GRLGASYEVELSGSGLRLEAS
-727 GWTLQLS
+727 GDMSYS
-734 SDVTY
+734 S
-739 TGKYNFTDTLRPDG
+739 KYNFSDTLRPDA
-753 VQSAFTKIDA
+753 VQPSFTKFDA
-763 ALRLNGPD
+763 SLRLKGPE
-771 DRWTIGL
+771 DRWTLAL
-778 IGRNLTN
+778 IGRNLSN
-785 ELVVTAAN
+785 KYVVTGGSE
-793 DIPFAGGSGTGTAGP
+793 IPFTGGTGTGTAGP
-808 GVLADMSAFVDNPRE
+808 GVFSDLSAFVDNPRE
-823 IYVEV
+823 FYIEASV
-828 GFKF
+828 KF

>member
-1 MAKAAGDG
+1 MTLKASLCALRYTYLTTAVAAGFIAAPVFAQDG
-9 PLFYLERT
+9 
-17 VMNRSASLR
+17 
-26 AIRHAC
+26 
-32 LASIIVTA
+32 
-40 GLAVPA
+40 
-46 QAQAQVSD
+46 
-54 PAPTADEAVNAP
+54 APTVEETDQIAP
-66 VEGEIIVTARRR
+66 QQLLGQEIIVSARRR

-90 ALGGAQLSNYAV
+90 AFGGESLDSYAI

-107 MASLVPTMVA
+107 MSSLIPTMIA

-159 EISLSQYDVQR
+159 EISLSQYDVSR

-189 LIAVSTN
+189 LISVVTN
-196 NPRDVFEAG
+196 NPTDEFEAG
-205 FKAGYGFEAQEKY
+205 LKAGYGFEAQEKY
-218 GEGFISGPIAE
+218 GEGFISGPLTE

-234 LAFRVSDSEG
+234 LAFRASDSEG
-244 AFTNTAAATY
+244 AYTNTADLTY
-254 LDPFGLERHRNSK
+254 VDPLGMERHRNSK
-267 YRGGGRTYSGR
+267 YRGGGRTLSGR
-278 ATVEWDATDNLTF
+278 LTVEWDAAPNLSF

-302 GGPSDI
+302 GGPTDI
-308 IERICG
+308 LERICG
-314 GGRTTPFTANGIPP
+314 GGRTTPFSPDPFGVGVGFPP
-328 SPNADCAINGR
+328 SANADCGIDGR
-339 SDNATLPLTVAQAD
+339 SDISTLPIEVAQAN
-353 YRYAGDGHMYSR
+353 YRYAGDGSMYSR
-365 LKSGYGILTA
+365 LKSGFGIVTA

-397 LSNVSGEA
+397 LNNVSGEA
-405 YPASFSQLADYRQTA
+405 YPASFSQLADYRQTS

-434 MLFGLFASSNKF
+434 ALFGVFVSSNKF

-456 LPAAAGN
+456 VPIS
-463 PTFTTFKR
+463 PVTDTYTTFKR
-471 DNGFTGSS
+471 DNGFSGTT

-484 EVTANLTDTIELA
+484 EVTANLTDTLELA
-497 GGARWSYEARNS
+497 GGARWSYESRNS
-509 YQSSLPANAAFAGAF
+509 YQTSLPAHVAFAGNF
-524 PAGLRLDD
+524 PADIHFED

-550 RDLTFYAAYKEGFK
+550 RDLTFYGAYKEGFK

-574 TPAATVAAGE
+574 TPASSVAAGE

-596 ARAILMGGALSL
+596 GRAILMNGALAL

-613 YYDYLDLQVQNFD
+613 LYDYLDLQVQNFD
-626 PVTIGQV
+626 PVTVGQV

-646 GDFNWRSGGFSL
+646 GDFNWRSGGFSF

-681 VAAGCNLLAGQGG
+681 IAAGCNLLFAGG

-713 GRIGASYDLPLNAS
+713 GRLGASYDIPLS
-727 GWTLQLS
+727 ETGWSILAS

-739 TGKYNFTDTLRPDG
+739 TSKYNFTDALRPDG
-753 VQSAFTKIDA
+753 VQSAFAKIDA
-763 ALRLNGPD
+763 SLRLNTPD
-771 DRWTIGL
+771 DRWSLAL

-785 ELVVTAAN
+785 KQVVTAAN
-793 DIPFAGGSGTGTAGP
+793 DIPFAGGTGTGTTGP
-808 GVLADMSAFVDNPRE
+808 GILADMSAFVDNPRE
-823 IYVEV
+823 IYIEV